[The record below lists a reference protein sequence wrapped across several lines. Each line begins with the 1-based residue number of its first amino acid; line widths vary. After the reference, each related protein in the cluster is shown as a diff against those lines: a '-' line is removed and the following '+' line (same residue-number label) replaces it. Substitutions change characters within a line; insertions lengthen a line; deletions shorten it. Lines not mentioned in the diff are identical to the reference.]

1 MVELTSREREVLRS
15 VIHSYI
21 LNANPIGSR
30 TLSKHYHLGLSAATI
45 RNTMADLEESGL
57 LEQPHTSAGR
67 QPTDLGYRV
76 YVDDLMEEK
85 RLTISEK
92 RLIDGS
98 VITSQVNIKTIL
110 ERTSALLGR
119 MTSLLGIVSSP
130 EIETGELHKI
140 DITRLSQNRL
150 LIILTIKSGIVRT
163 ITLEINFKIENSD
176 LEKTTMI
183 LNQRLSGL
191 TMLEIKE
198 SISDRVQEIP
208 GSSKQD
214 LITLFVE
221 NSDRLFTLDDDRQF
235 YFAGLKTLIN
245 QPEFSQS
252 NNLRTIIELMEDK
265 RILVHLIGGGTPED
279 GVRVM
284 IGNENQIH
292 RPLDLSIVT
301 SAYYMGD
308 NVGRIGIIG
317 PKRMDYSKLH
327 SVVDYTA
334 KAIGKCFPHK

>member
-1 MVELTSREREVLRS
+1 MIELTSREREVLRS

-21 LNANPIGSR
+21 LNANPVGSR
-30 TLSKHYHLGLSAATI
+30 TLSKHYNLGLSPATI

-85 RLTISEK
+85 RLTPSEK
-92 RLIDGS
+92 RMIDGS
-98 VITSQVNIKTIL
+98 VIASQADIKTIL

-119 MTSLLGIVSSP
+119 MTNLLGIVSSP
-130 EIETGELHKI
+130 EIETGILHKI
-140 DITRLSQNRL
+140 NITRLSQKRL
-150 LIILTIKSGIVRT
+150 LVILTIKSGSVRT

-176 LEKTTMI
+176 LEKTTII

-191 TMLEIKE
+191 TMREIRE
-198 SISDRVQEIP
+198 SISERVQELP
-208 GSSKQD
+208 GSSKRD

-221 NSDRLFTLDDDRQF
+221 NSNKLFKLDEHRQF

-245 QPEFSQS
+245 QPEFTQS
-252 NNLRTIIELMEDK
+252 DNLRTIIELMEDK
-265 RILVHLIGGGTPED
+265 RILVHLIGSGTPED

-284 IGNENQIH
+284 IGNENQIAQ
-292 RPLDLSIVT
+292 PVDLSIVT
-301 SAYYMGD
+301 SAYYMGE
-308 NVGRIGIIG
+308 NIGKVGIIG

-327 SVVDYTA
+327 SIVDYTA
-334 KAIGKCFPHK
+334 KAIGKYFQQK